1 MGQWRHWSWVTMKY
15 MLMMKDQK
23 ERKKVTTTRRR
34 KQLREGQTFRFEGL
48 LAAHTGRAKLSHSL
62 GATLRR
68 FRLQFCGSYCTDA
81 LGLALSSTSTG
92 PLPLENL
99 ADQAS
104 CSLRMKAR
112 SNKALVPSFYQLIKS
127 SKVKLKNKL
136 KKKKKKKISL
146 NSSEAPSRSTRSK
159 EM

>member
-1 MGQWRHWSWVTMKY
+1 
-15 MLMMKDQK
+15 MKDQK

-62 GATLRR
+62 GATLLR
-68 FRLQFCGSYCTDA
+68 FRLQFCGSYCTGA
-81 LGLALSSTSTG
+81 LGLVLSSTSTG

-112 SNKALVPSFYQLIKS
+112 SNKELVPSFYQLIKS

-136 KKKKKKKISL
+136 
-146 NSSEAPSRSTRSK
+146 
-159 EM
+159 